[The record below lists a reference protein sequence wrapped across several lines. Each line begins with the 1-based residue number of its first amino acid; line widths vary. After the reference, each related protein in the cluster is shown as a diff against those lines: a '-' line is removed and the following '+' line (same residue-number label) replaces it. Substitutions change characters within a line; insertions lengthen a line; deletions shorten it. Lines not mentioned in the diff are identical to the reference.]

1 LSDIQRTNL
10 KQLFSYIRA
19 LTEQRF
25 GLVTDWRDYSF
36 SLPLYAVPEHELTDK
51 PSFRESPDEPM
62 TDLIL
67 SVGKAEMP
75 PCPELPRSLIGWME
89 KGWDNPVQ
97 KAVPVDKHEFP
108 SADDPETTKTELF
121 ADSELRV
128 SDLETWRAQREEWLA
143 EALPAYNVRK
153 IYDTLYELHSELER
167 EKDRL
172 ELMIGDGIFETELED
187 GTKVCHPVVI
197 ERVSLVFNANVPC
210 FTISDSDANPILFS
224 KLLRAVPGLECAC
237 LSDYAARIERELIH
251 PFEVA
256 RFDELMTSFCN
267 EISSDCEFVAD
278 GKKSGAKYT
287 IRRGAVLFT
296 RLRASGYSAMLDKI
310 IDDIDVS
317 PELSPSLLSIIG
329 AADDTE
335 TAEVV
340 VGGNAMEV
348 NGIAADVLLEKSA
361 NREQLLIA
369 KKIAANSAVL
379 VQGPPGTGK
388 THTISNII
396 GDLLARGQSVLVS
409 SQTSKAL
416 DVLRDKISEP
426 IRPLCVSVLDD
437 NRKQLEESL
446 QKINE
451 CMTTDNPETLALE
464 AERIARERES
474 VIDEL
479 AAAKGELVEL
489 VELEYKPVST
499 GAGEYSP
506 KEAAKLLAQNEDPDF
521 IPDSV
526 AAGTKLPLFE
536 SELKV
541 LFGTNTSLNA
551 HEEAL
556 LTSGAPDAETLP
568 KPKDFERRCAI
579 VLETDAHLTADGLD
593 YWRSDVERDA
603 SVINDLAVELRRQG
617 EALSSA
623 EEWKLRLAQS
633 GVVGTPGG
641 GLFEKI
647 EAAIPELRALAAELQ
662 LELADTQPSIPEN
675 LVCEDTEA
683 LLSEIYNELD
693 TEKINWLT
701 VALRP
706 KWKQLLDKCIINGE
720 KCDTRTELYT
730 VMRYHH
736 LLLGRQILKKRWSSA
751 VEAIGGPAVGG
762 ETPEEQAALAWPIV
776 SAWARWYPAAW
787 QPLAGRLTELGFN
800 MDRYFEKL
808 PMEVRM
814 EGEVKAIRGALEQ
827 GMADVVQGEYLRG
840 DRSECLAQLDGLEK
854 ALLPYTEEY
863 PEIKAIRNA
872 VVTRDN
878 IAYVEAYDNYSRICM
893 KRESYTHRVELLE
906 KLRAVC
912 PLWADEVAHR
922 EGVNGGGELPGDL
935 EAQWVRCQ
943 LRGELDLR
951 GRVAVADVQKRIAQ
965 LNGQLSGL
973 TRDLIAKRAWSA
985 QLNTMRDSSKRRAL
999 TEWAELVKRIGK
1011 GTGKRAEQLLASGNL
1026 RTAMKNCRRAV
1037 PVWIMPI
1044 SSVAEFFEPSDDKF
1058 DVLIIDEASQADLTA
1073 LIALYIAKKVI
1084 VVGDDKQVSPTP
1096 IGVDVETTAKLRQ
1109 EFLSN
1114 IPSSAMYDELVS
1126 VYDLGKANY
1135 EPITLKEHFRCAD
1148 DIINFSNYHTYN
1160 GIIRPLRDSSSIRL
1174 RPATVAFRVEDGAAG
1189 RKTNRREAQYTAAL
1203 IKACT
1208 ELPEYK
1214 KSTFGVITML
1224 GDEQAVMIDRL
1235 LRAKLTE
1242 AEYQKRRILCG
1253 NPSYFQGDERD
1264 VIFISLVDSS
1274 KGDGKTLAVRREGYN
1289 EMYAKRYNVA
1299 ASRAK
1304 DQMWVVHSLDPDV
1317 DLKSDDIR
1325 LKLIRHAA
1333 DPEST
1338 SKALYHRNPTELSPM
1353 ESEVSDYLTAQGFR
1367 VTARQMVGN
1376 FTVALTC
1383 EGEGGR
1389 VAVETDADGRYD
1401 RDLIT
1406 DELNKQSVLE
1416 RLGWRFLR
1424 LRASE
1429 YYRDPQGY
1437 LVKLSNELTALGIK
1451 PGAAAAE
1458 KLDLTEKVIARAKE
1472 LVAEWDAAAAAEDEA
1487 VEESDIA
1494 VEDSVFAEDAVCA
1507 AEAVTAAE
1515 AENAGTEAD
1524 TQEAGIQESDAQTR
1538 EEAVQPESSDA
1549 PAAE

>member
-1 LSDIQRTNL
+1 MSDNQRYNL

-19 LTEQRF
+19 LTEQRY
-25 GLVTDWRDYSF
+25 GLVERWSDYSF
-36 SLPLYAVPEHELTDK
+36 NLPLYAVPEHELTDK
-51 PSFRESPDEPM
+51 PSFRESADEPM

-67 SVGKAEMP
+67 SVGKAEVP

-89 KGWDNPVQ
+89 RGWDDPTK
-97 KAVPVDKHEFP
+97 KAEPVDKHEFP
-108 SADDPETTKTELF
+108 APEDTTVTKTELF
-121 ADSELRV
+121 SDSALRI
-128 SDLETWRAQREEWLA
+128 SDLETWRAQREQWVT
-143 EALPAYNVRK
+143 EALPAYNVRRV
-153 IYDTLYELHSELER
+153 YDRLYELHSELER

-172 ELMIGDGIFETELED
+172 GLMIGDGIFETELED
-187 GTKVCHPVVI
+187 GTKICHPLVL

-210 FTISDSDANPILFS
+210 FTISDSDASPMLYS
-224 KLLRAVPGLECAC
+224 KLLRAIPGLECAC

-267 EISSDCEFVAD
+267 EISSDCEFIAEERKTSARFTV
-278 GKKSGAKYT
+278 
-287 IRRGAVLFT
+287 RRGAVLFT

-329 AADDTE
+329 ENVDADA
-335 TAEVV
+335 AEVI
-340 VGGNAMEV
+340 VGGDAMEV

-437 NRKQLEESL
+437 NRRQLEESL

-451 CMTTDNPETLALE
+451 CMTTDNPESLALE
-464 AERIARERES
+464 AERIAKERDS
-474 VIDEL
+474 VIEDL
-479 AAAKGELVEL
+479 AAAKRELVEL
-489 VELEYKPVST
+489 VELEYKPIST
-499 GAGEYSP
+499 GEEEYSP
-506 KEAAKLLAQNEDPDF
+506 KQAAQLLAAGGEDF

-526 AAGTKLPLFE
+526 PAGTRLPLYEAEFKN
-536 SELKV
+536 LYA
-541 LFGTNTSLNA
+541 TNTSITA

-556 LTSGAPDAETLP
+556 LTSGAPQTADLLP
-568 KPKDFERRCAI
+568 PKEFARRCAI
-579 VLETDAHLTADGLD
+579 VLDTNEHLTADGLD
-593 YWRSDVERDA
+593 YWRADVPRDA
-603 SVINDLAVELRRQG
+603 SRLNDIAAELRRQG
-617 EALSSA
+617 EALSGA

-647 EAAIPELRALAAELQ
+647 DGAVAELRALAAGLQ
-662 LELADTQPSIPEN
+662 LELADTHPSIPEE
-675 LVCEDTEA
+675 LI
-683 LLSEIYNELD
+683 SEETDAILREMYEELNA
-693 TEKINWLT
+693 EKINWLT
-701 VALRP
+701 VGLRP
-706 KWKQLLDKCIINGE
+706 KWLMLMERCIINGE

-736 LLLGRQILKKRWSSA
+736 LLLGRKNLKNRWHSA
-751 VEAIGGPAVGG
+751 VEVIGGPALTGDA
-762 ETPEEQAALAWPIV
+762 PEEQAALAWPIV
-776 SAWARWYPAAW
+776 SHWARWYPAVW
-787 QPLAGRLTELGFN
+787 QPMAAQLAELGFN
-800 MDRYFEKL
+800 MDRFLEQL

-814 EGEVKAIRGALEQ
+814 EGEVKTIRRALEQ

-840 DRSECLAQLDGLEK
+840 DRSECLEQLDAMEK
-854 ALLPYTEEY
+854 ALLPFTEDY
-863 PEIKAIRNA
+863 PEIKNLRACI
-872 VVTRDN
+872 VSRDS
-878 IAYVEAYDNYSRICM
+878 AGYPDAFDAYDRVCM
-893 KRESYTHRVELLE
+893 KRESYVHRTELLD
-906 KLRAVC
+906 KLQAVC
-912 PLWADEVAHR
+912 PLLAAQIRRR
-922 EGVNGGGELPGDL
+922 EGVNGGGEIPGDL
-935 EAQWVRCQ
+935 AAQWLRCQ
-943 LRGELDLR
+943 LRGELELR
-951 GRVAVADVQKRIAQ
+951 GRVAVADVQQRIEK
-965 LNGQLSGL
+965 LTGRLSGL

-1044 SSVAEFFEPSDDKF
+1044 SSVAEFFEPSDEKF

-1073 LIALYIAKKVI
+1073 LIALYIARKVI

-1096 IGVDVETTAKLRQ
+1096 IGMDVETTAKLRQ

-1114 IPSSAMYDELVS
+1114 IPSSSMYDELVS

-1148 DIINFSNYHTYN
+1148 DIINFSNYYTYN
-1160 GIIRPLRDSSSIRL
+1160 GIIRPLRDSGSIKL
-1174 RPATVAFRVEDGAAG
+1174 RPATVACRVEDGAASG
-1189 RKTNRREAQYTAAL
+1189 RKTNRREAQFTAAI

-1208 ELPEYK
+1208 EMSEYK

-1224 GDEQAVMIDRL
+1224 GDEQAVVIDRI
-1235 LRAKLTE
+1235 LRARLTE

-1264 VIFISLVDSS
+1264 VILISLVDSS
-1274 KGDGKTLAVRREGYN
+1274 KGDGKTLAIRREGYN

-1304 DQMWVVHSLDPDV
+1304 DQMWVVHSLDPDN

-1338 SKALYHRNPTELSPM
+1338 AKALYKHTPTELNDM
-1353 ESEVSDYLTAQGFR
+1353 EAAVSAHLSALGYTMTSR
-1367 VTARQMVGN
+1367 RMVGN
-1376 FTVALTC
+1376 YTVALTC

-1389 VAVETDADGRYD
+1389 VAIECDGDGKYD
-1401 RDLIT
+1401 RDIIV

-1429 YYRDPQGY
+1429 YYRDPAAF
-1437 LVKLSNELTALGIK
+1437 LEKLTGMLRELAIK
-1451 PGAAAAE
+1451 PGSGSAKTE
-1458 KLDLTEKVIARAKE
+1458 NLVEKVIARAKE
-1472 LVAEWDAAAAAEDEA
+1472 LVAEWDA
-1487 VEESDIA
+1487 ES
-1494 VEDSVFAEDAVCA
+1494 SP
-1507 AEAVTAAE
+1507 AEALPEE
-1515 AENAGTEAD
+1515 AEELSAD
-1524 TQEAGIQESDAQTR
+1524 GS
-1538 EEAVQPESSDA
+1538 EETS
-1549 PAAE
+1549 AEEQSAEQ

>member
-1 LSDIQRTNL
+1 MSENQRYNL

-19 LTEQRF
+19 LTEQRY
-25 GLVTDWRDYSF
+25 GLVQRWEDYSF
-36 SLPLYAVPEHELTDK
+36 NLPMYAVPEHELIDK
-51 PSFRESPDEPM
+51 PSLSENPDEPM

-67 SVGKAEMP
+67 SVGKAEVP

-89 KGWDNPVQ
+89 RGWDDPTK
-97 KAVPVDKHEFP
+97 KAVPIDKHDYP
-108 SADDPETTKTELF
+108 SAEDPSVTVTELF
-121 ADSELRV
+121 ADSTLRV
-128 SDLETWRAQREEWLA
+128 SDLETWRGQRAQWLE
-143 EALPAYNVRK
+143 EALPAYNVRR
-153 IYDTLYELHSELER
+153 IYDRLYELHSELER

-187 GTKVCHPVVI
+187 GTKICHPLVL

-210 FTISDSDANPILFS
+210 FTISDSDASPILYS

-237 LSDYAARIERELIH
+237 LSDYSARIERELIH

-256 RFDELMTSFCN
+256 RFDELMSAFCN
-267 EISSDCEFVAD
+267 EISSDCEFIS
-278 GKKSGAKYT
+278 GEKKTAAKYT
-287 IRRGAVLFT
+287 VRRDAVLFT

-329 AADDTE
+329 ENVDAD
-335 TAEVV
+335 AEEVI
-340 VGGNAMEV
+340 VGGDAMEV
-348 NGIAADVLLEKSA
+348 NGIASDVLLEKSA

-451 CMTTDNPETLALE
+451 CMTTDNPESLALE
-464 AERIARERES
+464 AERITKERDG

-479 AAAKGELVEL
+479 AAAKHELVEL
-489 VELEYKPVST
+489 VELEYQPINT
-499 GAGEYSP
+499 GSGEYSP
-506 KEAAKLLAQNEDPDF
+506 KEAALILAQPADAEF
-521 IPDSV
+521 IPDTV
-526 AAGTKLPLFE
+526 PAGTKLPLYE
-536 SELKV
+536 AELKN
-541 LFGTNTSLNA
+541 LFASNTA
-551 HEEAL
+551 ITAYEESL
-556 LTSGAPDAETLP
+556 LTSGAPDTSELLAP
-568 KPKDFERRCAI
+568 KEFARRCAI
-579 VLETDAHLTADGLD
+579 VLDTDEHLTADGLD
-593 YWRSDVERDA
+593 YWKSGVERDA
-603 SVINDLAVELRRQG
+603 SQLNDLAAELRRQG
-617 EALSSA
+617 EALSAA
-623 EEWKLRLAQS
+623 EEWKLRLAQA

-647 EAAIPELRALAAELQ
+647 EAAVGELRTLAAELQ
-662 LELADTQPSIPEN
+662 LELTDTQPSIPEE
-675 LVCEDTEA
+675 LI
-683 LLSEIYNELD
+683 SEETDAILHEMYSELNA
-693 TEKINWLT
+693 EKINWLT
-701 VALRP
+701 VGLRP
-706 KWKQLLDKCIINGE
+706 KWLMLMERCIINGE

-736 LLLGRQILKKRWSSA
+736 LLLGRKNLKKRWQSA
-751 VEAIGGPAVGG
+751 VEALGGPPLNSD
-762 ETPEEQAALAWPIV
+762 TPEEQAALAWPIV
-776 SAWARWYPAAW
+776 SSWVRWYQGSW
-787 QPLAGRLTELGFN
+787 QPLAAYLVSLGFD
-800 MDRYFEKL
+800 MDRFLEQL

-814 EGEVKAIRGALEQ
+814 EGEVKTIRCALER
-827 GMADVVQGEYLRG
+827 GMAQAVQGEYLRG
-840 DRSECLAQLDGLEK
+840 DRSECLEQLDAMEQSLLPFTEDYPELK
-854 ALLPYTEEY
+854 ALRGCILSRDTENY
-863 PEIKAIRNA
+863 PAIY
-872 VVTRDN
+872 D
-878 IAYVEAYDNYSRICM
+878 AYARVCM
-893 KRESYTHRVELLE
+893 KRESYAHRTELLD
-906 KLRAVC
+906 KLHELC
-912 PLWADEVAHR
+912 PLWAEQIRRR
-922 EGVNGGGELPGDL
+922 EGVNGAGELPGDL
-935 EAQWVRCQ
+935 EQQWLRRQ
-943 LRGELDLR
+943 LIGEFQLR
-951 GRVAVADVQKRIAQ
+951 GRVAVADVQQRIAK
-965 LNGQLSGL
+965 LNSRLSGL

-1011 GTGKRAEQLLASGNL
+1011 GTGKRAEQLRASGDL

-1096 IGVDVETTAKLRQ
+1096 IGMDVEATAKLRQ
-1109 EFLSN
+1109 EFLST
-1114 IPSSAMYDELVS
+1114 IPASSMYDELVS

-1148 DIINFSNYHTYN
+1148 DIINFSNYYTYN

-1174 RPATVAFRVEDGAAG
+1174 RPATVAFRVEDGEAG

-1208 ELPEYK
+1208 ELSEYK

-1224 GDEQAVMIDRL
+1224 GDEQAVMIDRI

-1242 AEYQKRRILCG
+1242 SEYQKRRILCG

-1274 KGDGKTLAVRREGYN
+1274 KADGKTLAVRREGYN

-1304 DQMWVVHSLDPDV
+1304 DQMWVIHSLDPEN

-1325 LKLIRHAA
+1325 LRLIRHAA
-1333 DPEST
+1333 DPAST
-1338 SKALYHRNPTELSPM
+1338 AKALYRHTPSELSEM
-1353 ESEVSDYLTAQGFR
+1353 ESAVAEHLTALGYT

-1376 FTVALTC
+1376 YTVGLTC

-1389 VAVETDADGRYD
+1389 VAIECDGDGKYD
-1401 RDLIT
+1401 HDLIV

-1416 RLGWRFLR
+1416 RLGWRFVR
-1424 LRASE
+1424 LRASD
-1429 YYRDPQGY
+1429 YYRDRNDFLNTLLATLKQMA
-1437 LVKLSNELTALGIK
+1437 VK
-1451 PGAAAAE
+1451 PGSGSASAE
-1458 KLDLTEKVIARAKE
+1458 NLADKVIARAKE
-1472 LVAEWDAAAAAEDEA
+1472 LIAEWDKEA
-1487 VEESDIA
+1487 NE
-1494 VEDSVFAEDAVCA
+1494 
-1507 AEAVTAAE
+1507 
-1515 AENAGTEAD
+1515 
-1524 TQEAGIQESDAQTR
+1524 
-1538 EEAVQPESSDA
+1538 
-1549 PAAE
+1549 PAAESEDVIQMEALPSEE

>member
-1 LSDIQRTNL
+1 MSDNQRYNL

-19 LTEQRF
+19 LTEQRY
-25 GLVTDWRDYSF
+25 GLVQRWDDYSF
-36 SLPLYAVPEHELTDK
+36 NLPLYAVPEHELTDK
-51 PSFRESPDEPM
+51 PSFRESPDEPP

-67 SVGKAEMP
+67 SVGKAEIP
-75 PCPELPRSLIGWME
+75 PCPEMPRSLIGWIE
-89 KGWDNPVQ
+89 RGWDNPTQ
-97 KAVPVDKHEFP
+97 KLAPVDKHEYP
-108 SADDPETTKTELF
+108 SPDDPEATKTELF
-121 ADSELRV
+121 ADVSLRV
-128 SDLETWRAQREEWLA
+128 SDLETWRAQREEWVK
-143 EALPAYNVRK
+143 EAMPAYNVRRV
-153 IYDTLYELHSELER
+153 YDRLYELHSELER

-172 ELMIGDGIFETELED
+172 ELMIGDGIFETVLED

-197 ERVSLVFNANVPC
+197 ERVTLVFNANVPC
-210 FTISDSDANPILFS
+210 FTISDSDANPVLYS
-224 KLLRAVPGLECAC
+224 KLLRSIPGLECAC
-237 LSDYAARIERELIH
+237 LSDYSARIERELIH

-267 EISSDCEFVAD
+267 EISSDCEFITEE
-278 GKKSGAKYT
+278 KKSGAKFT
-287 IRRGAVLFT
+287 VRRGAVLFT

-329 AADDTE
+329 EHDAADN
-335 TAEVV
+335 AEIT
-340 VGGNAMEV
+340 VGGDAMEV
-348 NGIAADVLLEKSA
+348 NGISADVLLEKAA

-437 NRKQLEESL
+437 NRRQLEESL
-446 QKINE
+446 QRINE
-451 CMTTDNPETLALE
+451 CMTTDNPETLAQE
-464 AERIARERES
+464 ADRIAKERDG
-474 VIDEL
+474 VIEEMT
-479 AAAKGELVEL
+479 AAKRELVEL
-489 VELEYKPVST
+489 VELEYMPINT
-499 GAGEYSP
+499 GTGEYSP
-506 KEAAKLLAQNEDPDF
+506 KEAAKLLSQAVKVDF

-526 AAGTKLPLFE
+526 PAGTKLPLFE

-541 LFGTNTSLNA
+541 LYSTNTSLTA

-556 LTSGAPDAETLP
+556 LTSGAPAADSLP
-568 KPKDFERRCAI
+568 APKDFTRRCAI
-579 VLETDAHLTADGLD
+579 VLQTDESLTTDGLD
-593 YWRSDVERDA
+593 YWRSDVQRDA
-603 SVINDLAVELRRQG
+603 AQVNDLAAELRRQG
-617 EALSSA
+617 EALSTA

-641 GLFEKI
+641 GLFETI
-647 EAAIPELRALAAELQ
+647 NAAVPSLRALAAELK
-662 LELADTQPSIPEN
+662 LELADTQPSIPEAIIS
-675 LVCEDTEA
+675 EETDT
-683 LLSEIYNELD
+683 LLHEIYNELD

-706 KWKQLLDKCIINGE
+706 KWKQVLDRCIINGE

-736 LLLGRQILKKRWSSA
+736 LLLGRQTLRKRWQSA
-751 VEAIGGPAVGG
+751 VESIGGPAIGG
-762 ETPEEQAALAWPIV
+762 DTPEEQAALAWPIV
-776 SAWARWYPAAW
+776 SAWAKWYPVTW
-787 QPLAGRLTELGFN
+787 QPLAAQLTAMGFN
-800 MDRYFEKL
+800 LDRYFEKL

-814 EGEVKAIRGALEQ
+814 EGEVKSVRCALEQ

-840 DRSECLAQLDGLEK
+840 DRSECLAQLDSLEK
-854 ALLPYTEEY
+854 ALLPYTEDY
-863 PEIKAIRNA
+863 PEVRAIRNA
-872 VVTRDN
+872 VVNRDN
-878 IAYVEAYDNYSRICM
+878 IGYTEAYDDYDRICM
-893 KRESYTHRVELLE
+893 KRESYAHRVELIE
-906 KLRAVC
+906 KLHAGC
-912 PLWADEVAHR
+912 PLWADQIAAR
-922 EGVNGGGELPGDL
+922 EGVNGAGELPGDL
-935 EAQWVRCQ
+935 DAQWLRCQ
-943 LRGELDLR
+943 LRGELELR
-951 GRVAVADVQKRIAQ
+951 SRVSVADVQQRIEQ
-965 LNGQLSGL
+965 LNGRLSGL

-985 QLNTMRDSSKRRAL
+985 QLNTMRDSNKRRAL

-1096 IGVDVETTAKLRQ
+1096 IGMDVETTSKLRQ
-1109 EFLSN
+1109 EFLSG
-1114 IPSSAMYDELVS
+1114 IPASSMYDELVS

-1174 RPATVAFRVEDGAAG
+1174 RPATVSFRVEDGIAA
-1189 RKTNRREAQYTAAL
+1189 RKTNRREAQFTAAL

-1208 ELPEYK
+1208 EMPEYK

-1224 GDEQAVMIDRL
+1224 GDEQAVVIDRL
-1235 LRAKLTE
+1235 LRARLTE

-1274 KGDGKTLAVRREGYN
+1274 KGDGKTLAIRREGYN

-1304 DQMWVVHSLDPDV
+1304 DQMWVVHSLDPDN

-1338 SKALYHRNPTELSPM
+1338 AKALYRHTPSELSSM
-1353 ESEVSDYLTAQGFR
+1353 ETAVSDYLSGLGYRMTS
-1367 VTARQMVGN
+1367 RQMVGN
-1376 FTVALTC
+1376 YTVALTC
-1383 EGEGGR
+1383 EGENGR
-1389 VAVETDADGRYD
+1389 VAIETDGDGKYD
-1401 RDLIT
+1401 HDIVV

-1416 RLGWRFLR
+1416 RLGWRFVR
-1424 LRASE
+1424 MRASE
-1429 YYRDPQGY
+1429 YYRDP
-1437 LVKLSNELTALGIK
+1437 EAFLTSLAESLKKLGIK
-1451 PGAAAAE
+1451 PGGASA
-1458 KLDLTEKVIARAKE
+1458 KTENLSERVIARARE
-1472 LVAEWDAAAAAEDEA
+1472 LVAQW
-1487 VEESDIA
+1487 
-1494 VEDSVFAEDAVCA
+1494 
-1507 AEAVTAAE
+1507 E
-1515 AENAGTEAD
+1515 AEE
-1524 TQEAGIQESDAQTR
+1524 TQSTAQPDEPEVPDSSEEEQLSADAQTADDG
-1538 EEAVQPESSDA
+1538 EPEGVEVQSES
-1549 PAAE
+1549 AE

>member
-1 LSDIQRTNL
+1 MSENQRRNL

-19 LTEQRF
+19 LTEQRY
-25 GLVTDWRDYSF
+25 GLVQRWDEYSF
-36 SLPLYAVPEHELTDK
+36 NLPMYAVPEHEMIDK
-51 PSFRESPDEPM
+51 PSFNENPDEPP

-67 SVGKAEMP
+67 SVGKTDVPE
-75 PCPELPRSLIGWME
+75 CPELPRSLIGWIE
-89 KGWDNPVQ
+89 RGWDDPTK
-97 KAVPVDKHEFP
+97 KAVPISKHEYP
-108 SADDPETTKTELF
+108 SPQDPAATKTELF
-121 ADSELRV
+121 ADSQLRV
-128 SDLETWRAQREEWLA
+128 SDLETWRAERAEWLR
-143 EALPAYNVRK
+143 EALPAYNARR
-153 IYDTLYELHSELER
+153 IYDRLYELHSELER

-210 FTISDSDANPILFS
+210 FTVSDSDANPILYS
-224 KLLRAVPGLECAC
+224 KLLRAIPGLECAC
-237 LSDYAARIERELIH
+237 LSDYSAHIERELIH

-256 RFDELMTSFCN
+256 RFDELMTALCN
-267 EISSDCEFVAD
+267 ELSSDCEFISDPAQ
-278 GKKSGAKYT
+278 KSSARYT
-287 IRRGAVLFT
+287 VRRGAVLFT

-329 AADDTE
+329 EHEEASEA
-335 TAEVV
+335 AEVT
-340 VGGNAMEV
+340 VGANAMEV
-348 NGIAADVLLEKSA
+348 NGISADVLLEKAA

-437 NRKQLEESL
+437 NRKQLEQSL

-451 CMTTDNPETLALE
+451 CMTTDNPETLAQE
-464 AERIARERES
+464 AERIARERDG
-474 VIDEL
+474 VIEEL
-479 AAAKGELVEL
+479 TAAKNELVEL
-489 VELEYKPVST
+489 VELEYKPINT

-506 KEAAKLLAQNEDPDF
+506 KEAAKLLAQGAEVDF

-526 AAGTKLPLFE
+526 PAGTKLPLFE

-541 LFGTNTSLNA
+541 LYSTNVSLTV

-556 LTSGAPDAETLP
+556 LTSGAPEADTLP
-568 KPKDFERRCAI
+568 KPKDFERKCAI
-579 VLETDAHLTADGLD
+579 VTETDRNLTADGLD
-593 YWRSDVERDA
+593 YWRADVQRDA
-603 SVINDLAVELRRQG
+603 SQLNDVAAELRRQG
-617 EALSSA
+617 EALSAA

-633 GVVGTPGG
+633 GVVGSQGD
-641 GLFEKI
+641 GLFGKI
-647 EAAIPELRALAAELQ
+647 DAAIPELRSLAADLTV
-662 LELADTQPSIPEN
+662 ELADTQPSIPES
-675 LVCEDTEA
+675 LVSEETDT
-683 LLSEIYNELD
+683 LLHEIYEELD

-701 VALRP
+701 VALHP
-706 KWKQLLDKCIINGE
+706 KWKQLLDRCIINGE

-736 LLLGRQILKKRWSSA
+736 LLLGRQMLRKRWQSA
-751 VEAIGGPAVGG
+751 VESIGGPALSGD
-762 ETPEEQAALAWPIV
+762 TPEEQAALAWPVV
-776 SAWARWYPAAW
+776 SSWARWYRGSW
-787 QPLAGRLTELGFN
+787 KPLADYLSGLGFN
-800 MDRYFEKL
+800 MERYLEKL

-814 EGEVKAIRGALEQ
+814 EGEVKSIRCALEQ

-840 DRSECLAQLDGLEK
+840 DRSECLAQLDAMEK
-854 ALLPYTEEY
+854 ELLPYTEDY
-863 PEIKAIRNA
+863 PEIKAIRSC
-872 VVTRDN
+872 VVNRDHA
-878 IAYVEAYDNYSRICM
+878 AYPEAYDSYARVCM
-893 KRESYTHRVELLE
+893 KRESYVHRVELLE
-906 KLRAVC
+906 KLHAVC
-912 PLWADEVAHR
+912 PLWADQITRR
-922 EGVNGGGELPGDL
+922 EDINGGGELPGDL
-935 EAQWVRCQ
+935 DAQWLRCQ
-943 LRGELDLR
+943 LRGELALR
-951 GRVAVADVQKRIAQ
+951 GRVAVADVQQRIVQ
-965 LNGQLSGL
+965 LNGRLSGL
-973 TRDLIAKRAWSA
+973 TRDLIARRAWSA
-985 QLNTMRDSSKRRAL
+985 QLNTMRDSNKRRAL

-1073 LIALYIAKKVI
+1073 LIALYIARKVI

-1096 IGVDVETTAKLRQ
+1096 IGMDVEATAKLRQ
-1109 EFLSN
+1109 EFLSD
-1114 IPSSAMYDELVS
+1114 IPASSMYDELVS

-1174 RPATVAFRVEDGAAG
+1174 RPATVAFRVEDGEAG
-1189 RKTNRREAQYTAAL
+1189 RKVNRREAQYTAAL

-1208 ELPEYK
+1208 EMPEYK

-1224 GDEQAVMIDRL
+1224 GDEQAVVIDRL
-1235 LRAKLTE
+1235 LRSKLSE

-1274 KGDGKTLAVRREGYN
+1274 KSDGKTLAVRREGYN

-1304 DQMWVVHSLDPDV
+1304 DQMWVVHSLDPEN

-1338 SKALYHRNPTELSPM
+1338 AKALYRHTPSELSPM
-1353 ESEVSDYLTAQGFR
+1353 EAAVSQKLSEMGYR
-1367 VTARQMVGN
+1367 ITARQMVGN
-1376 FTVALTC
+1376 YTVALTC
-1383 EGEGGR
+1383 EGENGR
-1389 VAVETDADGRYD
+1389 VAIETDGDGKYD
-1401 RDLIT
+1401 HDT
-1406 DELNKQSVLE
+1406 VVDELNKQSVLE

-1429 YYRDPQGY
+1429 YYRDPDAF
-1437 LVKLSNELTALGIK
+1437 LALIAENLRAMGVK
-1451 PGAAAAE
+1451 PGGDSSQTANI
-1458 KLDLTEKVIARAKE
+1458 TEKVIARARE
-1472 LVAEWDAAAAAEDEA
+1472 LVAEWDAEGARTEEA
-1487 VEESDIA
+1487 VE
-1494 VEDSVFAEDAVCA
+1494 AEETEVPE
-1507 AEAVTAAE
+1507 AEA
-1515 AENAGTEAD
+1515 
-1524 TQEAGIQESDAQTR
+1524 AGIQQPAEAADAAPS
-1538 EEAVQPESSDA
+1538 EE
-1549 PAAE
+1549 